1 MTSPDFKLTPVEKI
15 EGKRLNKRG
24 KGDGGKRK
32 PLNFELISAE
42 KPEQRKR
49 YKPVSSSEQKISVD
63 NADIKDIAHA
73 MSGSH
78 FGSFTEYLV
87 SKELDVRG
95 HEVVKSHGELKD
107 LLVDGF
113 RTDVKGHRHLAMEKV
128 HRHVF
133 PFKVPETNYIHV
145 VFLSDGVV
153 YYDEDDRLSGELSYT
168 RVKELW
174 SAWPSDKKYRVANA
188 NSLRKKRNQ
197 VKKDFNAK
205 LENLLG
211 QTVYVVHRGSEIT
224 RGVRHF
230 QKGPDNLSL
239 ENIRNDEKL
248 MVYVQ
253 FVDNLVVVDRVVAF
267 KVEDVRIG
275 QFPMTTSWGRL
286 DKIGKQIVV
295 TEEMWDKRENYPT
308 AYFGEGIDIEEI
320 LSGIADKFKV

>member
-1 MTSPDFKLTPVEKI
+1 MEKI
-15 EGKRLNKRG
+15 EGKRPNKRG

-49 YKPVSSSEQKISVD
+49 YKPVSSSEQRIAID
-63 NADIKDIAHA
+63 NADIKDIFHA
-73 MSGSH
+73 MSSSH
-78 FGSFTEYLV
+78 FGSFSEYLV
-87 SKELDVRG
+87 SKELDARG

-107 LLVDGF
+107 LLVDDI

-133 PFKVPETNYIHV
+133 PFKVPKTIYIHI
-145 VFLSDGVV
+145 VFLSNAVV
-153 YYDEDDRLSGELSYT
+153 YYDEDDRVSGELSYT

-188 NSLRKKRNQ
+188 NSLRKRRNQ
-197 VKKDFNAK
+197 VKKDFSAK

-211 QTVYVVHRGSEIT
+211 QPVYVVHRGSEIT
-224 RGVRHF
+224 RGERHF

-248 MVYVQ
+248 MVYIQ
-253 FVDNLVVVDRVVAF
+253 FVDNLAAIDRAVAF
-267 KVEDVRIG
+267 KVEDVSRG
-275 QFPMTTSWGRL
+275 LFPMTTSWGRL

-295 TEEMWDKRENYPT
+295 TEEMWDKKGNYPT
-308 AYFGEGIDIEEI
+308 AYFSEEIDIEEI
-320 LSGIADKFKV
+320 LRGIAHKFKV